1 MDEYGG
7 FTPEGLSSGEREA
20 REQVSPRI
28 LVPLDGTERALS
40 ALPIAKALADLEGGT
55 LHVVHVCEE
64 RLLPPRELAGRLGL
78 VPEDL
83 AGTVIDEM
91 AGDPGHSILSL
102 AAGLARARIVIAAHS
117 EHENKRLGH
126 VTRAV
131 LAHTRCPVFLV
142 RPERGLD
149 PWALQRL
156 VLPHDG
162 SARTAAALQPAVDL
176 AERAGASLFVLHVAT
191 WAGEPRPDALT
202 VPSYVD
208 QPQYEWPE
216 WAREFLEQMEMAWR
230 LPRELQPR
238 LFLSKG
244 NPGQEIVRF
253 AEQRRIDL

>member
-102 AAGLARARIVIAAHS
+102 AAGLARAHRDRRS
-117 EHENKRLGH
+117 LG
-126 VTRAV
+126 
-131 LAHTRCPVFLV
+131 
-142 RPERGLD
+142 
-149 PWALQRL
+149 
-156 VLPHDG
+156 
-162 SARTAAALQPAVDL
+162 
-176 AERAGASLFVLHVAT
+176 
-191 WAGEPRPDALT
+191 
-202 VPSYVD
+202 
-208 QPQYEWPE
+208 
-216 WAREFLEQMEMAWR
+216 AREQAARPRHPRGARPRQVSR
-230 LPRELQPR
+230 LPRP
-238 LFLSKG
+238 
-244 NPGQEIVRF
+244 PGAGSRPLGT
-253 AEQRRIDL
+253 ATAG